1 MRKCLMKKH
10 LNDIR
15 ELFVMLTYA
24 SIMQNVKT
32 VTLAFRS

>member
-1 MRKCLMKKH
+1 MKKH

-24 SIMQNVKT
+24 SILMQNVKI
-32 VTLAFRS
+32 VALAFRS